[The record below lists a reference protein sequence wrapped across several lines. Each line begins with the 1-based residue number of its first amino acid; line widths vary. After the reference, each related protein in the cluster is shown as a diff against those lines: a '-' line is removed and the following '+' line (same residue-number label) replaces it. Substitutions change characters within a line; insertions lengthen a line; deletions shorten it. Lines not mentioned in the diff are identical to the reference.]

1 MKNDNIKLN
10 LKLAKNQLNLYGY
23 NSFIN
28 GLIKIYNE
36 NKFPKQLLIT
46 GPKGS
51 GKSTSIYHLVNYFLS
66 VNEEHPYDTKN
77 FTINP
82 NNYSYKLLAESIHP
96 NFFLLKNDDDEK
108 NIKIDKTKQLIK
120 FLNKSTYSKSI
131 KIVMID
137 NAELL
142 NINASNALLKVIEEP
157 DDKTFFLIIQNTESP
172 LLSTI
177 KSRCIEHKVF
187 LNLNDKIQIFKNL
200 YKQYFKENNV
210 NIEFEKTLKQLNHL
224 TPGNLLKIL
233 IFLKNNDLDLNINN
247 YDCLKFFLNKY
258 AKDRDSTTLALILFF
273 IQVFYR
279 DLAIISSNKINKL
292 FYNYSSILVKFK
304 EMKTYNLDIK
314 NIINWTTNVI
324 ENEQK

>member
-1 MKNDNIKLN
+1 MKNENIKIN
-10 LKLAKNQLNLYGY
+10 IKQAENQLSLYGY
-23 NSFIN
+23 SSFIN

-36 NKFPKQLLIT
+36 SKFPRQLLIS

-51 GKSTSIYHLVNYFLS
+51 GKSTLIYHFINYILS
-66 VNEEHPYDTKN
+66 LNEEYSYDIKN
-77 FTINP
+77 FVIDP
-82 NNYSYKLLAESIHP
+82 NNRSYKLIVENIHP
-96 NFFLLKNDDDEK
+96 NFFLLRNNDEDK

-157 DDKTFFLIIQNTESP
+157 DDKTFFLLIQNTESS

-177 KSRCIEHKVF
+177 KSRCIEHKIF
-187 LNLNDKIQIFKNL
+187 LNFDDKIQIFKNL
-200 YKQYFKENNV
+200 YNQYFEENN
-210 NIEFEKTLKQLNHL
+210 IDTELEKTLKQLNHL
-224 TPGNLLKIL
+224 SPGNLLKIL
-233 IFLKNNDLDLNINN
+233 VFMKNNDLDLNINN

-258 AKDRDSTTLALILFF
+258 AKDKDTKSLSLILFF

-279 DLAIISSNKINKL
+279 DLASISTNKISKI
-292 FYNYSSILVKFK
+292 FYNYSSILLKFK
-304 EMKTYNLDIK
+304 EMKTYNLEAK
-314 NIINWTTNVI
+314 NIINWTMNVI